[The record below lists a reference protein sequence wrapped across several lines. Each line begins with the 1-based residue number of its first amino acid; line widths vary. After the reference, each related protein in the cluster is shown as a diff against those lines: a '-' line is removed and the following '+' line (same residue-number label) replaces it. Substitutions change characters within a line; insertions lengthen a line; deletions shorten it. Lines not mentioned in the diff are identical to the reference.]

1 MLLTTTRSK
10 APTMIRHF
18 SSASVVMAGRQGTR
32 FRKPEKKFDVEHMET
47 FAFDDQT
54 TIGHNLFENIRNVRQ
69 YLRKTQY
76 ELPKLSAYA
85 KTFIP
90 PTAEDIIKYK
100 TYTYCGEGHPVERKV
115 VLSVKVSDLKL
126 TSEQRHKF
134 LLLAGPRYHVDT
146 DELIMSSEKF
156 PKATQN
162 KKYVGDLLQ
171 SLLKEA
177 KDDKDTFADIPL
189 NLPQPKKKLVFPKE
203 WARPPQQEQQQ
214 QQQQQQQQE

>member
-1 MLLTTTRSK
+1 MMLLTRSK
-10 APTMIRHF
+10 ASTTVMMNARLF
-18 SSASVVMAGRQGTR
+18 STASVVMAGRQGDR
-32 FRKPEKKFDVEHMET
+32 FRKVVKYSVDNMET

-85 KTFIP
+85 QPFVP
-90 PTAEDIIKYK
+90 PTASEIVQYK
-100 TYTYCGEGHPVERKV
+100 THTYCGEGHPVERKV
-115 VLSVKVSDLKL
+115 VLSVKVADLQL
-126 TSEQRHKF
+126 TSEQRHKL

-156 PKATQN
+156 PKGNQN

-177 KDDKDTFADIPL
+177 KDGKDTFADIPL
-189 NLPQPKKKLVFPKE
+189 DLPQPKKKLVFPKE
-203 WARPPQQEQQQ
+203 WARPPQQQQQ
-214 QQQQQQQQE
+214 QQQQQQD